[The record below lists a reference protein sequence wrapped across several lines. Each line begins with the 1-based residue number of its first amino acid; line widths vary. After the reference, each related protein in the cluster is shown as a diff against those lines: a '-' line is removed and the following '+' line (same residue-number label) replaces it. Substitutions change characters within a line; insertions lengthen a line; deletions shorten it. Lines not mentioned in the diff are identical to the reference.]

1 MGRILAVDYGKK
13 RIGLAV
19 TDPLQIIAVTLA
31 TVSPDEIFVFLEDYF
46 SREKVD
52 CMVIGYPRQ
61 MDNTESEI
69 VVYLKPFIKKLKR
82 NFPDLDL
89 QLFDERFTTKI
100 AQQSMA
106 EAGASRKVRRNKAI
120 RDQISA
126 VIILNS
132 FLDYRKNINADS
144 LH

>member
-1 MGRILAVDYGKK
+1 LGRILAVDYGKK

-19 TDPLQIIAVTLA
+19 TDPLQLIAVTLA

-46 SREKVD
+46 SREKID

-61 MDNTESEI
+61 MDNTESET
-69 VVYLKPFIKKLKR
+69 VVYLKPFIKKLRR

-89 QLFDERFTTKI
+89 QFFDERFTTKI
-100 AQQSMA
+100 AQQSLV
-106 EAGASRKVRRNKAI
+106 EAGASRKVRRDKSI
-120 RDQISA
+120 KDQISA

-132 FLDYRKNINADS
+132 FLDYRKNIKANS

>member
-31 TVSPDEIFVFLEDYF
+31 TVSPDKIFVFLEDYF

-100 AQQSMA
+100 AQQTMV
-106 EAGASRKVRRNKAI
+106 EAGARRKVRRNKALK
-120 RDQISA
+120 DQISA

-132 FLDYRKNINADS
+132 FLDSRKNINANS